1 MIFDSNDEA
10 GRCYD
15 IWKTL
20 SDSCVTICA
29 FADVV

>member
-15 IWKTL
+15 RWKTP
-20 SDSCVTICA
+20 SDSCVIIRA
-29 FADVV
+29 FRDIV